1 MLTKRFG
8 GLWRFL
14 AVAML
19 LCAFMT
25 AVWSDGVE
33 AATDTTLTVSAAT
46 GTYGGTVTLSA
57 RLTSGGSNVSG
68 VTISFTLHNVSVGT
82 NTTDS
87 NGIAILTGVN
97 LSGIN
102 ASIHP
107 AYIMANFSG
116 DATYSASGNTSTL
129 TVTRAPQTISF
140 TTAPPSSAIYGT
152 NFTVAATATSGLAV
166 TYSSSGAAS
175 NSGGLYTMT
184 SGTGN
189 ATVIVSQAGN
199 TNYSAAT
206 SLHVNVTAVKAN
218 QTISFT
224 EGHSP
229 PSSAVYG
236 TNFTVVATATSGL
249 AVTYSSSGAA
259 SNSGGKYNMTSGTGN
274 ATIIVNQ
281 GGDTNYSAA
290 PALTANV
297 TAIKNSSSTALT
309 SSTNPSFYNQS
320 VTFTANVSGHS
331 GTPTGNVTFMEG
343 STILAANVT
352 MSGGRATFTTSTFT
366 VASHAITAVYNG
378 DTNFNRST
386 ASALNQMVNKAGTTT
401 SVNTSCN
408 LSTHGQ
414 LVTLTA
420 IVTGAGASGT
430 VTFMDGAA
438 ALGNATL
445 SAGTAT
451 FNVSTLP
458 VGTHA
463 ITAVYSGDGNFLDS
477 TSAALTQT
485 VKSSINW
492 GLIGGLITAG
502 IVVIITL
509 VVTLVIVLRRRRS

>member
-1 MLTKRFG
+1 
-8 GLWRFL
+8 
-14 AVAML
+14 
-19 LCAFMT
+19 
-25 AVWSDGVE
+25 
-33 AATDTTLTVSAAT
+33 
-46 GTYGGTVTLSA
+46 
-57 RLTSGGSNVSG
+57 
-68 VTISFTLHNVSVGT
+68 
-82 NTTDS
+82 
-87 NGIAILTGVN
+87 
-97 LSGIN
+97 
-102 ASIHP
+102 
-107 AYIMANFSG
+107 
-116 DATYSASGNTSTL
+116 
-129 TVTRAPQTISF
+129 
-140 TTAPPSSAIYGT
+140 
-152 NFTVAATATSGLAV
+152 
-166 TYSSSGAAS
+166 
-175 NSGGLYTMT
+175 MT

-206 SLHVNVTAVKAN
+206 SLRGNVTAVKAN
-218 QTISFT
+218 QTVSFT

-236 TNFTVVATATSGL
+236 TNFTVVASATSGL

-259 SNSGGKYNMTSGTGN
+259 SNSGGKYTMTSGTGN
-274 ATIIVNQ
+274 ATVTVNKD
-281 GGDTNYSAA
+281 GDANYSAA

-297 TAIKNSSSTALT
+297 TAVKNSSSTALT
-309 SSTNPSFYNQS
+309 SSANPSFYNQS
-320 VTFTANVSGHS
+320 VTFTATASGHS

-386 ASALNQMVNKAGTTT
+386 ASALNQTVNKAVTTT

-463 ITAVYSGDGNFLDS
+463 ITAAYSGDGNFLDS

-509 VVTLVIVLRRRRS
+509 VVTLVVVLRRRRS